1 MSLNSKFCVSTL
13 TLAIASAFSIS
24 AYAEVTTITP
34 NMAASTNYVT
44 QADETKI
51 LGSDDTYYLQSS
63 PQFPG
68 AIFVNNGTLG
78 NGQGK
83 VQLSHQAKIENN
95 GKIDVLT
102 YESVAPTFGPES
114 TRPDSAQILNKE
126 NGELVVRNGT
136 LGLSLDNAGKV
147 VSGTGSLQMTDRNL
161 IVREGATFTKI
172 DGTMLDEIVMT
183 NTDKN
188 VYPYWKAELDAGA
201 KLEAKRITLA
211 QTVNVTGKT
220 GGEIVATE
228 SLTFSGNVNLKNAT
242 LATPDLTANLMTW
255 LDGQTHLSGVKTLKV
270 GSTFALADKSYFDD
284 DYVKEVIFLARNDV
298 GYAPRVNLSGEHS
311 LHVGQ
316 LTVNKSTNN
325 GNVIKSVLNDNM
337 SAKGEGL
344 VSFTIDDLI
353 VKEGALLDIYAD
365 KKKTGDATD
374 LKIGNM
380 NLGEGAVVNLGLK
393 SGSGE
398 VSNFASKTID
408 SLTLNTNSVV
418 NGVDE
423 KSTQVATIRKIQF
436 NGTGAKVT
444 SSLTGASTDV
454 FLKAGA
460 TGNTLSSV
468 STDKFNVTLEKTA
481 KDSLHVTNTGDNTV
495 VNVVAAPEN
504 NSGNAQKDLTEIAES
519 VVFDDK
525 KTHNIT
531 QQADDLNDSFSG
543 TVTDGKLGDVKVEAN
558 ANINGIAEMT
568 ALGLH
573 IWRNEIN
580 DMNKRLGE
588 LRDSSADANGVWAR
602 VYNGKAKFGNQ
613 NITNKYTAFQFGY
626 DHQVAAGTWLGGALS
641 WTDGNND
648 FAVGGG
654 DSSLLA
660 FTGYGSKLWDN
671 GMFLDVTG
679 KVGRMKNEFDI
690 SLASGK
696 SSASYHT
703 NAVSV
708 SAEAGWRL
716 YPMQN
721 SFYVE
726 PQVEL
731 MYGHVF
737 GVDYSTSTGVN
748 VEQDSA
754 DTLIGRAGVVL
765 GLKCPDNR
773 GNAYLRASVL
783 HDWKGDADFTFS
795 KTAGAARTISEELGG
810 TWYEYGI
817 GANFNV
823 TKQVH
828 LYADVEAANGGEVD
842 TDYRVNFG
850 VRLSY

>member
-34 NMAASTNYVT
+34 NMDASTNYVT

-102 YESVAPTFGPES
+102 YESVAPTFGPTS

-161 IVREGATFTKI
+161 IVRKGATFTKT

-211 QTVNVTGKT
+211 QTVNVTDKT

-393 SGSGE
+393 SGSEE

-408 SLTLNTNSVV
+408 SLTLNTDSVV

-454 FLKAGA
+454 FVNAGA
-460 TGNTLSSV
+460 TGNTLSAV
-468 STDKFNVTLEKTA
+468 ETGKFNVTLEKTA
-481 KDSLHVTNTGDNTV
+481 KDSLHVTHTDDKTV
-495 VNVVAAPEN
+495 VNVVATPEN
-504 NSGNAQKDLTEIAES
+504 NSGDAQKDLNEIAQS

-525 KTHNIT
+525 KAHNVT
-531 QQADDLNDSFSG
+531 QEADDMNDAFSG
-543 TVTDGKLGDVKVEAN
+543 TVIDGKVGNVKVEAN
-558 ANINGIAEMT
+558 SNINGIAEMT
-568 ALGLH
+568 AVGLH

-588 LRDSSADANGVWAR
+588 LRDSSDDANGVWAR
-602 VYNGKAKFGNQ
+602 VYNGKAKFGDQ
-613 NITNKYTAFQFGY
+613 KITNKYTAFQFGY
-626 DHQVAAGTWLGGALS
+626 DRQVADGLWLGGAMS
-641 WTDGNND
+641 WTDGDSD

-654 DSSLLA
+654 DNSLMALTA
-660 FTGYGSKLWDN
+660 YGSKLWDN
-671 GMFLDVTG
+671 GMFVDVTG
-679 KVGRMKNEFDI
+679 KFGRIKNEFDI
-690 SLASGK
+690 RLANGRSN
-696 SSASYHT
+696 ADYDA

-708 SAEAGWRL
+708 SAEAGWRV
-716 YPMQN
+716 YPLNN
-721 SFYVE
+721 SFFVE
-726 PQVEL
+726 PQVEM
-731 MYGHVF
+731 MYGRVES
-737 GVDYSTSTGVN
+737 VDYTTSTGVKVN
-748 VEQDSA
+748 QDSA
-754 DTLIGRAGVVL
+754 ETLIGRAGFVM
-765 GLKCPDNR
+765 GLKCPADR
-773 GNAYLRASVL
+773 GNAYVRASVL
-783 HDWKGDADFTFS
+783 HDWEGDANFKFTKDGVNS
-795 KTAGAARTISEELGG
+795 RAISESLGG

-817 GANFNV
+817 GANFNA
-823 TKQVH
+823 TKQLHV
-828 LYADVEAANGGEVD
+828 YADVEAANGGEVD
-842 TDYRVNFG
+842 TDYRVNLGMRYSF
-850 VRLSY
+850 